1 MEPNAYNVHTIL
13 NGSCWELQR
22 SIPRVMELLL
32 QPNTPSIFIEQYAGA
47 LDDRWD
53 KDFERGQTGKGWTFL
68 QRACIEAGVIKT
80 FIALAQLPREDIV
93 LPKYNAL
100 SAFVP
105 LVKCSTAQE
114 RRIIFNQMIE
124 NKYFEYACDVA
135 DLFLGETLSPKQTAE
150 IFEMAF
156 RFALEGTDRVCQEL
170 LDPATTFQSQM
181 MIGRMNVP
189 PAIAA
194 KYGKRYYAMAQE
206 HCVFLTHALLCRSP
220 IPSRQYVLEV
230 LHHRPQILDMLLDLI
245 HEHCPPWCPE
255 AQVDSV
261 ACEILT
267 LLVQFPAHTT
277 IPGLSSL
284 PDADIANEYESE
296 YKATIQ
302 AIDLVV
308 SRPEWAMKL
317 SDVWANNEEEPFDH
331 ILQLFHRA
339 EKDYHA
345 TSPPDLNTMR
355 DVYDYKGT
363 VRVSILRLIASLTHS
378 EKIQNSDLLALLRAA
393 YNGSQ
398 KTPDLAPGAGLE
410 DRCHFIEHHQEIYR
424 SPMWSAETNVDVKAP
439 SLIPHAEV
447 MGPIAMIRLL
457 TKMAQRNILEEA
469 RQFKKLPEG
478 TPAGTNLRQVKQ
490 IVAPDVVKKLVLLSM
505 KRLVAR
511 RELGRSR
518 LQRQTDVDL
527 AYVRASYLPAA
538 ELAAALI
545 EFDEVT
551 NKRWTKFIRGATR
564 ELTRLGGMLPKSMGI
579 GVGCKQFIPFQ
590 LYQVNLS
597 KLSLYHINFLR
608 LCKVMYNRQL
618 DILTKD
624 SQCFKKSL
632 ALYSVLVHPSTIIYS
647 SFWSQPAMH
656 EDSIHCLK

>member
-47 LDDRWD
+47 LDDRWN
-53 KDFERGQTGKGWTFL
+53 KDFERGQTGKGRTFL

-124 NKYFEYACDVA
+124 NEYFEYACDLVVNAKLTLFRVLGLNQLRLLSA

-150 IFEMAF
+150 IFEMTF

-308 SRPEWAMKL
+308 SRPEWAKKL
-317 SDVWANNEEEPFDH
+317 SDVWANNKKSRSTTFCISNKD
-331 ILQLFHRA
+331 LCRLFHRA

-424 SPMWSAETNVDVKAP
+424 SPMWSAETNVDVEAP

-511 RELGRSR
+511 RELGRTR

-564 ELTRLGGMLPKSMGI
+564 ELVMDLGNAAEMCIRRKQYDSAFVFALLADKTGRDAPEGEDLATETIQKNQRRLAEARKMLSVDG
-579 GVGCKQFIPFQ
+579 
-590 LYQVNLS
+590 
-597 KLSLYHINFLR
+597 
-608 LCKVMYNRQL
+608 NRGR
-618 DILTKD
+618 
-624 SQCFKKSL
+624 
-632 ALYSVLVHPSTIIYS
+632 V
-647 SFWSQPAMH
+647 
-656 EDSIHCLK
+656 